1 MKKTAK
7 TFSTALSSLL
17 VFSLVLSACS
27 SAKTEEKK
35 TDATTT
41 TPAGTTQAPAKADA
55 KHDPIKLKFTYWG
68 SPDEKK
74 AIEGA
79 TKKFTEK
86 YPWITVEDVQIP
98 NADYNT
104 KLTAM
109 AAGNDIP
116 DTGYMTG
123 DLGDTWAKEGKFVN
137 LFDMLAKDP
146 EVKKENY
153 LDYVWYKQSPDNA
166 WGISTAGET
175 FGLFYRKDLLEKA
188 GVAALPTTADTALN
202 WDQFVETAKKL
213 TIDKNGKNASEA
225 GFDPKSIKQYGVTF
239 ETWNEPLN
247 NFIYSNGGDWASKDG
262 KNFTLNSPESTEAIQ
277 KLADLINVYHVAPSP
292 LAAKSLPAM
301 NVALQSGIAAMAIG
315 GQWMNLDLGNAK
327 VKYDIGV
334 LPKLKKSVTVAL
346 SGATVLFKNSKHP
359 EEAWM
364 LFKWMSD
371 PAGAIDLY
379 SGGLWMPTMKAW
391 YTDPALIVKWVDANP
406 AAHPPGFKDAM
417 MNQLLKNGVPGS
429 TYYLKN
435 QAKVTSTVISGL
447 DAVWLGSKTAK
458 DALNDIAAKVQPDFQ
473 GRYDA
478 TP

>member
-1 MKKTAK
+1 MKKLSK
-7 TFSTALSSLL
+7 NFSTVVSSLL

-27 SAKTEEKK
+27 STKTEEKK
-35 TDATTT
+35 TDATT
-41 TPAGTTQAPAKADA
+41 AAPAPTVADA
-55 KHDPIKLKFTYWG
+55 KKEPVKLKFTYWG

-137 LFDMLAKDP
+137 LFEMLAKDP
-146 EVKKENY
+146 DLKQENY

-188 GVAALPTTADTALN
+188 GVATPPTTADTAWN
-202 WDQFVETAKKL
+202 WDQFVEAAKKL

-225 GFDPKSIKQYGVTF
+225 GFDPKGIKQYGVTF

-262 KNFTLNSPESTEAIQ
+262 KNFTLNSPESAEAIQ

-327 VKYDIGV
+327 VNYDIGV
-334 LPKLKKSVTVAL
+334 LPKLKKSLTVAL

-359 EEAWM
+359 DEAWM

-379 SGGLWMPTMKAW
+379 SGGLWMPTLKAW
-391 YTDPALIVKWVDANP
+391 YTDPALIAKWVDVNP
-406 AAHPPGFKDAM
+406 AAHPPGFKNAM
-417 MNQLLKNGVPGS
+417 MNQLLENGVPGS

-435 QAKVTSTVISGL
+435 QAKVTTTVISGL
-447 DAVWLGSKTAK
+447 DAVWLGNKTAK
-458 DALNDIAAKVQPDFQ
+458 DALNDIAAKVQPDF
-473 GRYDA
+473 
-478 TP
+478 